1 MNVLSLFDGKYE
13 VASDGSVWSNVG
25 KRKQLTGKV
34 CRTGYRMVVLT
45 VNGKKIYKNIHRLV
59 AENFLENPENKPEVN
74 HKDGDKQNNSVDN
87 LEWVTSSENQ
97 KHAIKAGL
105 QVYKI
110 EQGIANEIRYLYKT
124 GGRSYVKLGEKFG
137 IKKTNVGY
145 IINNKRW
152 INE

>member
-25 KRKQLTGKV
+25 KL
-34 CRTGYRMVVLT
+34 
-45 VNGKKIYKNIHRLV
+45 
-59 AENFLENPENKPEVN
+59 
-74 HKDGDKQNNSVDN
+74 
-87 LEWVTSSENQ
+87 
-97 KHAIKAGL
+97 
-105 QVYKI
+105 

-124 GGRSYVKLGEKFG
+124 GGWSYVKLGEKFG